1 MIHHTPSISVNPN
14 CKLKN
19 KIQDIVDA
27 MRGHPNRKVTRET
40 SLFIISFSE
49 PQALDAEE

>member
-1 MIHHTPSISVNPN
+1 VSTPTAY
-14 CKLKN
+14 LKST
-19 KIQDIVDA
+19 IQDIVDA